1 MKKIAH
7 RFFKCTTCA
16 KKHFKKHKTTYFGFF
31 WTFAIVGTVWLLAKL
46 FIAINIDKTFATEV
60 VVNKDNIVSEY
71 GCIFDASAC
80 DLSNRGITSIAPDT
94 FINHTNLQ
102 KLHLNK
108 NKLTSINLSGIT
120 SLLELRL
127 EQNQLITVNLSGFL
141 NLNNLQI
148 RQNQLT
154 DIDLSELTNL
164 KWLGMGWNQFT
175 GIDLSTLTNLNWLS
189 INYSPLT
196 EINLSGLDNL
206 TRLRLDHNELTSVPE
221 SLMNNQYL
229 QTGQLNLYYNRI
241 STEWMSPELVS
252 FIDNRHT
259 EYDGDRKTKQRLPF
273 TSCSAMIDISESEC
287 EALVDLYNSTNGDG
301 WTNKNGW
308 FAGNSA
314 CNYHRYGVK
323 CDENNHVRNI
333 ELENNNLS
341 WTVNL
346 GNLPWLKKVGFG
358 FNPNLYLDLSTLAW
372 LPGLQ
377 RIYVYNVKAYW
388 DIAVFSSM
396 EGLETLQLIW
406 WPFNHI
412 YGNIDAFSGH
422 TKLQRLWI
430 INTDVEGTLDSIP
443 YLQPESHN
451 QTSLVIYWNRLTWA
465 IPVDFASKMQYAMNN
480 DILKNNISN
489 NFIDVEQDYDEEL
502 VEFLDSR
509 FTWWRDQ
516 RIISDIE
523 ITSNVSS
530 ISEVAN
536 TYVWFPIVYTNN
548 WPKNV
553 SGAKIFVQ
561 TTGVDITWY
570 DSAGY
575 VGKQYGI
582 VWDSCYEEFM
592 SDSSSGVY
600 YSAFDQL
607 FSDLG
612 EAHGVPGLDFYF
624 FATNLSELF
633 DTPPQANYQWN
644 RNETEWQ
651 WFLGICNTFLSI
663 DNLAECVPVFGGF
676 IGQEISLPSMW
687 GNMCWTEW
695 VFRRFYNLPLLQ
707 NGMTWSLTISWALID
722 NYSTWEILV
731 SIYAPKVEDNDE
743 NNNTLTLSL
752 LKKYI
757 PETPNNSN
765 LPSGWRW
772 YSFTKDVCENWDC
785 SPSYYDWICG
795 ICPLTPIPN
804 DMHQA
809 PNTPGD
815 ITGSP
820 YSNELNAAYLR
831 AYNQWITT
839 MPTIQKANI
848 GGHLIRS
855 HMAKMM
861 VEFASLFER
870 EINTWD
876 ECSFSDMD
884 NQSDEMK
891 YYATLACQLRIM
903 WLDGNENPAEEFNPD
918 GIVTRA
924 EFGTAFSRLI
934 FGGKV
939 KNWKWKERYVPHLQA
954 LKDVNIMKKIDE
966 PFMEELRWRVML
978 MMMRSA
984 K

>member
-1 MKKIAH
+1 
-7 RFFKCTTCA
+7 
-16 KKHFKKHKTTYFGFF
+16 
-31 WTFAIVGTVWLLAKL
+31 
-46 FIAINIDKTFATEV
+46 
-60 VVNKDNIVSEY
+60 
-71 GCIFDASAC
+71 
-80 DLSNRGITSIAPDT
+80 
-94 FINHTNLQ
+94 
-102 KLHLNK
+102 
-108 NKLTSINLSGIT
+108 
-120 SLLELRL
+120 
-127 EQNQLITVNLSGFL
+127 
-141 NLNNLQI
+141 
-148 RQNQLT
+148 
-154 DIDLSELTNL
+154 
-164 KWLGMGWNQFT
+164 
-175 GIDLSTLTNLNWLS
+175 
-189 INYSPLT
+189 
-196 EINLSGLDNL
+196 
-206 TRLRLDHNELTSVPE
+206 
-221 SLMNNQYL
+221 MNNQYL
-229 QTGQLNLYYNRI
+229 QTNHLNLYYNRI
-241 STEWMSPELVS
+241 STEWMSTGLIS
-252 FIDNRHT
+252 FIDDRHT
-259 EYDGDRKTKQRLPF
+259 KQEGDRKLKQRLPF
-273 TSCSAMIDISESEC
+273 TSCSEMIDISESEC

-314 CNYHRYGVK
+314 CNNNRYGVW
-323 CDENNHVRNI
+323 CDNNHVRDIN
-333 ELENNNLS
+333 LENNNLS
-341 WTVNL
+341 WTADIS
-346 GNLPWLKKVGFG
+346 NLPYLESISFS
-358 FNPNLYLDLSTLAW
+358 FNYDLYLDLSTLAS
-372 LPGLQ
+372 LTGLQ
-377 RIYVYNVKAYW
+377 RINMYGVKASG

-396 EGLETLQLIW
+396 EDLETLQLIW

-430 INTDVEGTLDSIP
+430 INTDVEGALDSIP

-451 QTSLVIYWNRLTWA
+451 RTSLVIYWNRLTWA

-502 VEFLDSR
+502 VEFLDSK
-509 FTWWRDQ
+509 FAWWRDQ

-536 TYVWFPIVYTNN
+536 TYVWFPIAYTNN

-561 TTGVDITWY
+561 TTGVNMTWY
-570 DSAGY
+570 DLTGY
-575 VGKQYGI
+575 AGKQYG
-582 VWDSCYEEFM
+582 VAWDSCYEDFM
-592 SDSSSGVY
+592 SDASSGDY
-600 YSAFDQL
+600 YAAFDQIL
-607 FSDLG
+607 STVG
-612 EAHGVPGLDFYF
+612 EAYGMSGMNFYT
-624 FATNLSELF
+624 FATGFSGF
-633 DTPPQANYQWN
+633 FPGAPSQANYTGD
-644 RNETEWQ
+644 RHEKEWQ
-651 WFLGICNTFLSI
+651 RFLWICNAFLGV
-663 DNLAECVPVFGGF
+663 DNLAECVSLFG
-676 IGQEISLPSMW
+676 ILIYQNISLPSMW
-687 GNMCWTEW
+687 GDMCWTGW
-695 VFRRFYNLPLLQ
+695 TFGHFYSLPLLQ
-707 NGMTWSLTISWALID
+707 NGMTWLLTITWALFD

-731 SIYAPKVEDNDE
+731 STYAPHIEDSNE
-743 NNNTLTLSL
+743 NNNILTLSL
-752 LKKYI
+752 LKKHV
-757 PETPNNSN
+757 PEAPNNSN

-772 YSFTKDVCENWDC
+772 NGARLIKDVCEDWDC

-795 ICPLTPIPN
+795 ICPLTPITN

-954 LKDVNIMKKIDE
+954 LKDVNVMKKIDE